1 MKKKIA
7 VLIRDRQAEA
17 MRMGLGLTILNDQ
30 IDIYL
35 MRRLE
40 SFIEHSPDLDLI
52 KELGLK
58 IYTFTEENRDFK
70 YLSPEEG
77 AQRLLDYDIV
87 LAY

>member
-1 MKKKIA
+1 MRKKIA
-7 VLIRDRQAEA
+7 VLIRDRQSEA
-17 MRMGLGLTILNDQ
+17 IRMGLGLTILNDQ

-40 SFIEHSPDLDLI
+40 SSIKHSLDIDLM

-58 IYTFTEENRDFK
+58 IYTFTEEESDFE
-70 YLSPEEG
+70 YLSPQDG
-77 AQRLLDYDIV
+77 AQILLDYDIV